1 VGILRWLFFAL
12 VVRPLVIA
20 VLGLKLRHRERLPRD
35 GPAFV
40 VANHNSHFDTLVLMT
55 LFPLRLLPKLHPVA
69 AEDFFGR
76 NRALAWFTE
85 RIIGG
90 ILFDRSGKH
99 RDPFV
104 PVEAAIASG
113 AIVFFFPEGTRGE
126 PERMAP
132 FKRGIA
138 HLASRHPDVPVTPI
152 FLHGLGKALPKNAWL
167 PVPFIVDV
175 LVGPPLRYGGDRE
188 GFMAALN
195 GAMDALVAEGG
206 FPPWT

>member
-1 VGILRWLFFAL
+1 VRLLRFLFFAL
-12 VVRPLVIA
+12 LVRPVVVLF
-20 VLGLKLRHRERLPRD
+20 LGLKLRHRERLPAD
-35 GPAFV
+35 GPAIV
-40 VANHNSHFDTLVLMT
+40 VANHNSHFDTLVLTT
-55 LFPLRLLPKLHPVA
+55 LFPLGLLPKLRPVA

-90 ILFDRSGKH
+90 ILFDRSAKH
-99 RDPFV
+99 GDPFG
-104 PVEAAIASG
+104 PVSTAIDAG

-126 PERMAP
+126 PERMLP

-167 PVPFIVDV
+167 PVPFFVDV
-175 LVGPPLRYGGDRE
+175 LVGPPLRYDGGRAA
-188 GFMAALN
+188 FMDALN
-195 GAMDALVAEGG
+195 ASMEELVAEGG
-206 FPPWT
+206 FPAWT

>member
-1 VGILRWLFFAL
+1 MGLLRFLFFAL
-12 VVRPLVIA
+12 VVRPVVVLF
-20 VLGLKLRHRERLPRD
+20 LGLKLRHRERLPRD
-35 GPAFV
+35 GPAIV
-40 VANHNSHFDTLVLMT
+40 VANHNSHFDTLVLTT
-55 LFPLRLLPKLHPVA
+55 LFPLRLLPKLRPVA

-76 NRALAWFTE
+76 NRALSWFTE

-90 ILFDRSGKH
+90 ILFDRSAKH
-99 RDPFV
+99 GDPFG
-104 PVEAAIASG
+104 PVSAAIDAG

-126 PERMAP
+126 PERMLP

-167 PVPFIVDV
+167 PVPFFVDV
-175 LVGPPLRYGGDRE
+175 LVGEPLRYDGGRAA
-188 GFMAALN
+188 FMDALN
-195 GAMDALVAEGG
+195 ASMEELVAEGG